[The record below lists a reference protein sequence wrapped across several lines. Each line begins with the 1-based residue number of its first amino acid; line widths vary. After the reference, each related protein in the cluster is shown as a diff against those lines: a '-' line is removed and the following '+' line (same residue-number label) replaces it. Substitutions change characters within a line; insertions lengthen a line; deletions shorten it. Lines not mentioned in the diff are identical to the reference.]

1 MECPK
6 CGYERQPEDTH
17 CELCGV
23 DFGLLDRQ
31 EAEKRALKERT
42 KKQKGE
48 EEELHLTMEKKDPE
62 PEVSSVPPSPPTT
75 KTPKISPEISI
86 DAFME
91 KGCPKCS
98 FERKKG
104 DLECPNCGLIYAK
117 HEELVAKKEAEEEAK
132 KIAEQKKF
140 EEEKAKIQKELEKRV
155 TRAQTKREEE
165 AKIGKEANAKEPNE
179 ESIKPKSEI
188 KDKVLAIL
196 RPVTS
201 QPKKVAVI
209 LIVIIAVIAAG
220 WGGMTLF
227 TSWQKQAEERR
238 VQAEKEREEQRRIE
252 NNKKIAAD
260 FTKNRNKI
268 ENHLRSLI
276 DKRKFDAF
284 KKEIVQYDTPQL
296 KDELSG
302 IKRYFQ
308 EIELYDKAKW
318 VSGKEYKKNYDLYM
332 ELQKLNPDNKIYSK
346 KIIYYRKKLAEQKYI
361 HAKNYFN
368 KKKPFRSELKNALA
382 NIDMAIKLNGNQ
394 KKYKQIKTRLINAQL
409 LFYEGNDRIKMAVR
423 NDGLTT
429 GKTGG
434 QRKLYVWVKNTGS
447 SPLYINVEYFTLI
460 GKNNKKYKYNNCS
473 RELLVSLQP
482 GKSAQGY
489 LYFYT
494 SVRPKKLVFSHINA
508 GTISRVFPG

>member
-31 EAEKRALKERT
+31 EAEKRALKERA

-48 EEELHLTMEKKDPE
+48 EEELHLTMEEKESE
-62 PEVSSVPPSPPTT
+62 PEVSPVTSPPPAT
-75 KTPKISPEISI
+75 KTPKTSPEVPIA
-86 DAFME
+86 AFME
-91 KGCPKCS
+91 KDCPKCS

-155 TRAQTKREEE
+155 TKAQAKREED
-165 AKIGKEANAKEPNE
+165 AKIEKEASAKEANE

-188 KDKVLAIL
+188 KDTVLTIL

-201 QPKKVAVI
+201 QPKKAAVI
-209 LIVIIAVIAAG
+209 LIVVIAVIAAG

-227 TSWQKQAEERR
+227 TSWQKQAEEKR
-238 VQAEKEREEQRRIE
+238 VQAEKEREEQRRVE

-260 FTKNRNKI
+260 FRKNRNTI

-284 KKEIVQYDTPQL
+284 KKEIAQYDIPQL
-296 KDELSG
+296 TGELSG

-308 EIELYDKAKW
+308 EIELYDKAKG
-318 VSGKEYKKNYDLYM
+318 VSGKEYKKNYDLYL
-332 ELQKLNPDNKIYSK
+332 ELQKLNPDKKIYSK
-346 KIIYYRKKLAEQKYI
+346 KITYYRKKLAEQKYI
-361 HAKNYFN
+361 QAKKYFN

-394 KKYKQIKTRLINAQL
+394 KKYRQIKTRLINAQL

-460 GKNNKKYKYNNCS
+460 GTNNKKYKYNNCS

-482 GKSAQGY
+482 GKSTQGY